1 MMMSSGDP
9 ELVKFCV
16 SFSIL
21 MVNRILND
29 NYRGASI
36 FILFFDSIT
45 FGYLESYE
53 FKLLGG

>member
-21 MVNRILND
+21 MVNRLLNESHLSA
-29 NYRGASI
+29 RI
-36 FILFFDSIT
+36 FVLFFDSIT